1 MTVKIIFS
9 EVDVFTGHKLW
20 LAVKRARVLLA
31 LWAAFSRLNGTS
43 LERQRNNEQHR
54 RSCPTFRGNM
64 RPSRRFLSVSALACV
79 SLFGCTTIGEQ
90 IAKPEPVQPQ
100 KQSQPEYL
108 QRSKALFAE
117 GKYEAALHEN
127 QRALAEGRGAPD
139 AALFNIGF
147 ISVYSQ
153 NPKKDYPKALQSFKA
168 LGANHP
174 QSPFAEQGK
183 LWLLILEE
191 QQKILEEQQKMT
203 EERHRLSEERRAV
216 IREREVL
223 AQERKKL
230 KYTEE
235 KSRQLDLDIEK
246 RRRKSLNR

>member
-1 MTVKIIFS
+1 M
-9 EVDVFTGHKLW
+9 
-20 LAVKRARVLLA
+20 
-31 LWAAFSRLNGTS
+31 
-43 LERQRNNEQHR
+43 
-54 RSCPTFRGNM
+54 
-64 RPSRRFLSVSALACV
+64 
-79 SLFGCTTIGEQ
+79 GEQ

-117 GKYEAALHEN
+117 GKYEAALDEN
-127 QRALAEGRGAPD
+127 LRALAEGRGAPD
-139 AALFNIGF
+139 AALFNIGL
-147 ISVYSQ
+147 ISAYSQ
-153 NPKKDYPKALQSFKA
+153 NPKKDYPKALQSFRA
-168 LGANHP
+168 LGTHHP

-203 EERHRLSEERRAV
+203 EERQRLSDERRAV

-230 KYTEE
+230 KYTED